1 MNVEAESPKINW
13 RKLIPAAIVLLV
25 AAFIAGQPYVER
37 WLGVEPPLINGQ
49 DRIVQNQP
57 SSDIKPK
64 VASTK
69 KGIGESD
76 KASAQHPDTANSKP
90 GKSDVARSSPALTA
104 NFKLQELR
112 DGQSRSP
119 AGLIYRRTSQ
129 GEHRIDHV
137 MRHATDDPNR
147 PVHGVFEKNDKN
159 QILALIDSAYELTN
173 SGSSR
178 VKKETNQDQPYRV
191 TYTVDMQRTIG
202 FKGGR
207 SGQRDHHPPLHK
219 LRLVIDNGNQVVT
232 AYPDD

>member
-1 MNVEAESPKINW
+1 MNFEAKSPKMNW

-49 DRIVQNQP
+49 DRNVQNQP
-57 SSDIKPK
+57 SSEIKPN
-64 VASTK
+64 VASTQK
-69 KGIGESD
+69 KIGDSE
-76 KASAQHPDTANSKP
+76 KASAQPPDTTNSSSGKP
-90 GKSDVARSSPALTA
+90 GVTRSNPTLTA

-112 DGQSRSP
+112 DGQFRSP

-137 MRHATDDPNR
+137 MRHATDDPHR

-159 QILALIDSAYELTN
+159 QILALIDSAYELAR

-178 VKKETNQDQPYRV
+178 VKKETRQDQPYRV
-191 TYTVDMQRTIG
+191 TYTVDMQQTIG